1 MVLEELIN
9 ENFEKGDRIIKINA
23 QKIKQI
29 KKAKI
34 IKPAKG
40 EKVTDKEYIA
50 IMRET
55 NRKRDEMYEQSNG
68 IEKK

>member
-34 IKPAKG
+34 IKPTKG